1 MFSDH
6 KTTNKYLALF
16 TFFASLIIYTLTLA
30 PTASFWDAGEFIA
43 VAHGLQVN
51 HPPGAPFYSILGRIF
66 SMFMPTE
73 YVAVSVNFISALASA
88 LTIMLLYLI
97 IVRLIREWKGELE
110 GFDLMDKI
118 GMYGG
123 AFTGALT
130 FAVTDTF
137 WFNAVEA
144 EVYALSM
151 FFTAIV
157 VWLALKWSE
166 RHEEPYNEKWLV
178 MIAYM
183 FGLAI
188 GVHLLNLLALFF
200 VALIIYFKKREFT
213 FVSFSVMGAISVLSF
228 FIIYPLTIQSI
239 PDVSSKI
246 GEATYGLIGPI
257 TFIILIIIAVAA
269 GIYYTHVKKHRLSN
283 IVMISYAMILIGY
296 SSYSV
301 IMIRSIAN
309 PPIDENDP
317 ETVEAFVKYLKRE
330 QYGSTPILKGNTFD
344 DATGQVSRGKQAE
357 VLFPRRHSPDPRHG
371 NFYAKYDS
379 DWSFF
384 WGYQVNHMYIRYFNW
399 NFIGRAADIQDTGW
413 QSGFSAPKY
422 PSNKA
427 SNSFFYIPFLLGL
440 FGMIY
445 HFSSDWKRA
454 FAVLVLFIVTGFA
467 IIIFLNQPPF
477 QPRERDYAYV
487 GSFFAFSIW
496 IGIGVTGLVD
506 LIKSY
511 MKENAVAAYAVIGI
525 CLLASPVWM
534 GYQNWDDHDRSER
547 YVAPDYAKN
556 LLNSLAPNALVFTN
570 GDNDT
575 FPLWY
580 AQEVE
585 GVRTD
590 VRIVCLSLL
599 NTDWYIKQLK
609 NQWSHESAPLPINL
623 TDKEIDVL
631 TSGISQWQPQTIEIP
646 VDKEMLKKAF
656 SEDQQYKEAIGVKN
670 ADLPILQTGTDFEM
684 PVDSLDDVMSW
695 DLQGRLYGQD
705 PNTGNQIYYLQI
717 QDRMILE
724 ILKSNNWLRPVYF
737 ANTVSSQSQLNLQ
750 DYFRTEGKAY
760 RVIPKKMESDYTG
773 YIDTEIHARRFRTF
787 EHRNWGDTDAYLDEN
802 IRRMM
807 GNYRYNYLQLA
818 ETFIDNEQ
826 PDSAAYWLK
835 YGEEVVP
842 FRDDE
847 EVNTIRILYAN
858 RYAQL
863 GLTEDAIRI
872 MDNSIEALIDN
883 FDTQFNAFLSLQNEM
898 AAIANEYEQAR
909 RVGDIRKQRALNTR
923 NTNVYRQAQNKSR
936 DVMREQQALV
946 IAQYVYFK
954 AGEDQKALDIANEVN
969 TMIADTQVPAIPSS
983 KQESMVQGAR
993 FGLN

>member
-16 TFFASLIIYTLTLA
+16 TFLTSLIIYCLTLA

-73 YVAVSVNFISALASA
+73 YVAVSINFISALASA
-88 LTIMLLYLI
+88 LTVMLLYLI
-97 IVRLIREWKGELE
+97 IVRLIREWKGDVSE
-110 GFDLMDKI
+110 FSLMDKI
-118 GMYGG
+118 GLYGG
-123 AFTGALT
+123 ALVGSLT

-166 RHEEPYNEKWLV
+166 RHKEPFNEKWLV
-178 MIAYM
+178 LIAYM

-200 VALIIYFKKREFT
+200 VAIIIYFKKRDFT
-213 FVSFSVMGAISVLSF
+213 IISFGLMGVAAVVSF
-228 FIIYPLTIQSI
+228 FIIYPFTIQSI
-239 PDVSSKI
+239 PDISSKV
-246 GEATYGLIGPI
+246 GAATYGLIGPI
-257 TFIILIIIAVAA
+257 TFIILIMVAVAW

-296 SSYSV
+296 SSYSI
-301 IMIRSIAN
+301 IMIRSIAD

-330 QYGSTPILKGNTFD
+330 QYGSTPILKGNNFD
-344 DATGQVSRGKQAE
+344 DATGQITRDEANE
-357 VLFPRRHSPDPRHG
+357 EFFPRRHSQDPRDLQ
-371 NFYAKYDS
+371 FYARYDS
-379 DWSFF
+379 DWDFF
-384 WGYQVNHMYIRYFNW
+384 WNYQINHMYIRYFNW
-399 NFIGRAADIQDTGW
+399 NFIGRASDIQDTGW
-413 QSGFSAPKY
+413 QSGFSPPKY

-427 SNSFFYIPFLLGL
+427 SNSYFYIPFLLGL
-440 FGMIY
+440 FGLIY

-454 FAVLVLFIVTGFA
+454 FAVSVLFTVTGLA
-467 IIIFLNQPPF
+467 IIIFLNQDPY

-487 GSFFAFSIW
+487 GSFFAFAIW
-496 IGIGVTGLVD
+496 IGIGVTGIVD
-506 LIKSY
+506 MIKSY
-511 MKENAVAAYAVIGI
+511 LKEQPLLAYAAVGL
-525 CLLASPVWM
+525 CLIASPVWM
-534 GYQNWDDHDRSER
+534 GSQNWDDHDRSDR
-547 YVAPDYAKN
+547 YIAPDYAKN

-599 NTDWYIKQLK
+599 NTDWYIKQLRD
-609 NQWSHESAPLPINL
+609 QWSHESAPLPINM
-623 TDKEIDVL
+623 TDKEIEQVTGRL
-631 TSGISQWQPQTIEIP
+631 SQWNPRTISVP
-646 VDKEMLKKAF
+646 VDKEMLKRAF
-656 SEDQQYKEAIGVKN
+656 SEDQQYKEAIGASN
-670 ADLPILQTGTDFEM
+670 SDIPILQTGTDFEM
-684 PVDSLDDVMSW
+684 PVDSLDDSMEW
-695 DLQGRLYGQD
+695 ELNGRLYGNDGQ
-705 PNTGNQIYYLQI
+705 GNEVRYLQV
-717 QDRMILE
+717 QDLLILE
-724 ILKSNNWLRPVYF
+724 IIQSNNWLRPVYF
-737 ANTVSSQSQLNLQ
+737 ANTVSGQSQLNLQ

-760 RVIPKKMESDYTG
+760 RVIPKKMESDIGTG
-773 YIDTEIHARRFRTF
+773 FIDTEIHARRFRDFT
-787 EHRNWGDTDAYLDEN
+787 HNKWGDTGVYYDEN

-818 ETFIDNEQ
+818 EQLIVENQ
-826 PDSAAYWLK
+826 PDSALYWLR
-835 YGEEVVP
+835 YAEEIVP

-847 EVNTIRILYAN
+847 EPSAILSLFAN

-863 GLTEDAIRI
+863 GETEDAIRI
-872 MDNSIEALIDN
+872 LDSAIDGIVAN
-883 FDTQFNAFLSLQNEM
+883 LDVELDKFEDIQNRISQ
-898 AAIANEYEQAR
+898 IATEYEQAR
-909 RVGDIRKQRALNTR
+909 GNADIKAQRRLTQQFNALEQ
-923 NTNVYRQAQNKSR
+923 QARSMSSN
-936 DVMREQQALV
+936 VMRERQSVV
-946 IAQYVYFK
+946 IAQFVYFR
-954 AGEDQKALDIANEVN
+954 AGNDEKGMQLAEETNLKFSTTQIPDIPKNRE
-969 TMIADTQVPAIPSS
+969 
-983 KQESMVQGAR
+983 ESLQRGAQ

>member
-16 TFFASLIIYTLTLA
+16 TFFTSLIIYCLTLA

-73 YVAVSVNFISALASA
+73 YVAVSINFISALASA

-97 IVRLIREWKGELE
+97 IVRLVREWKGEVSE
-110 GFDLMDKI
+110 FSLMDKI

-123 AFTGALT
+123 ALVGALT

-166 RHEEPYNEKWLV
+166 RHEESFNEKWLV

-188 GVHLLNLLALFF
+188 GVHLLNLLTIFF
-200 VALIIYFKKREFT
+200 VAIIIYFKKRDFT
-213 FVSFSVMGAISVLSF
+213 FISFGLMGIASIFTF
-228 FIIYPLTIQSI
+228 FLIYPFTIQSI
-239 PDVSSKI
+239 PDISSKV
-246 GEATYGLIGPI
+246 GAATYGLIGPI
-257 TFIILIIIAVAA
+257 TFIVLIMLAVAW
-269 GIYYTHVKKHRLSN
+269 GIYYTHVNKHRLSN

-296 SSYSV
+296 SSYSI

-330 QYGSTPILKGNTFD
+330 QYGSTPILKGNNFD
-344 DATGQVSRGKQAE
+344 DATGQITRGE
-357 VLFPRRHSPDPRHG
+357 NNEEFLPRRHSQDPRDLQ
-371 NFYAKYDS
+371 FYARYDS
-379 DWSFF
+379 DWGFF
-384 WGYQVNHMYIRYFNW
+384 WDYQINHMYVRYFNW
-399 NFIGRAADIQDTGW
+399 NFVGRAADIQDTGW
-413 QSGFSAPKY
+413 QSGFSPPKY

-440 FGMIY
+440 FGVIY
-445 HFSSDWKRA
+445 HYSTDWKRA
-454 FAVLVLFIVTGFA
+454 FAVSVLFTVTGLA
-467 IIIFLNQPPF
+467 IIMFLNQDPY

-487 GSFFAFSIW
+487 GSFFAFAIW

-511 MKENAVAAYAVIGI
+511 FKEKPILAYAAVGL
-525 CLLASPVWM
+525 CLIASPVWM

-547 YVAPDYAKN
+547 YIAPDYAKN

-585 GVRTD
+585 GIRTD

-599 NTDWYIKQLK
+599 NTDWYIKQLRD
-609 NQWSHESAPLPINL
+609 QWSHESAPLPINL
-623 TDKEIDVL
+623 TDEQVDRM
-631 TSGISQWQPQTIEIP
+631 TSGLSEWRPQQITIP

-656 SEDQQYKEAIGVKN
+656 SEDQEYKEAIGAN
-670 ADLPILQTGTDFEM
+670 NSEIPILQTGTDFEM
-684 PVDSLDDVMSW
+684 PVDSLDDVVSW
-695 DLQGRLYGQD
+695 KLDGRVYGRDQQGN
-705 PNTGNQIYYLQI
+705 PINYLQT
-717 QDRMILE
+717 QDRLILE
-724 ILKSNNWLRPVYF
+724 ILQSNNWLRPVYF
-737 ANTVSSQSQLNLQ
+737 ANTVSGQSQLNLQ

-760 RVIPKKMESDYTG
+760 RVIPKKTNG
-773 YIDTEIHARRFRTF
+773 GFIDTDIHARRFRNFT
-787 EHRNWGDTDAYLDEN
+787 HNHWGDTDVYFDEN

-818 ETFIDNEQ
+818 EKFIEQEQ
-826 PDSAAYWLK
+826 PDSALYWLN
-835 YGEEVVP
+835 YGEEIVP

-847 EVNTIRILYAN
+847 EPSAILSLYAN

-863 GLTEDAIRI
+863 GESEDAIRI
-872 MDNSIEALIDN
+872 LDSSINGIVQNLDMELEK
-883 FDTQFNAFLSLQNEM
+883 FQNAQNE
-898 AAIANEYEQAR
+898 IAQLASQYEQAR
-909 RVGDIRKQRALNTR
+909 RNADIKAQRRITQQNNALIQQTR
-923 NTNVYRQAQNKSR
+923 NLSQN
-936 DVMREQQALV
+936 VMRERQTLV
-946 IAQYVYFK
+946 IAQYVYFR
-954 AGEDQKALDIANEVN
+954 AGNDEKGMEIAQETNAKFEG
-969 TMIADTQVPAIPSS
+969 TQIPTIP
-983 KQESMVQGAR
+983 KTRQESIQTGIQY
-993 FGLN
+993 GLN